1 LVVAMF
7 PVLSGGTLAQSVVPA
22 AQSDAAQEMTV
33 KAKKSVFAEDGPVDT
48 AWAAQFDSFKHALV
62 RLPVA
67 ALLSAMLA
75 FRPRRRGTPKRQV
88 ENTKTQSRLAVCPRK
103 APVVVGTLLR

>member
-1 LVVAMF
+1 MTSLLVVGMF
-7 PVLSGGTLAQSVVPA
+7 PVLSGGTLAQSVLPA
-22 AQSDAAQEMTV
+22 AQSDAAQELTV

-67 ALLSAMLA
+67 ALLSAMLRSGRGA
-75 FRPRRRGTPKRQV
+75 AARRNVRRRSFKR
-88 ENTKTQSRLAVCPRK
+88 KSSWRSSARW
-103 APVVVGTLLR
+103 